1 MLQRPIVYIDK
12 EFLLK
17 LYVSL
22 SKTILEINNNHYIT
36 FLKELLFNKG
46 KIYINISQDEITK
59 ILSNNSNNE
68 LEFLIKLISMSNDK
82 LESINTD
89 FNIINLLT
97 DAFPDKLPT
106 YVLANISSSEAL
118 NLNKKL
124 GVIILSSDFDSKNN
138 EYKYIQDS
146 ISQIEV
152 NYIDTNT
159 KNYYKTILN
168 KIPKPSKIYIEDPF
182 LYTTQDIYFIS
193 LLNELISFELIQKFT
208 SVYLIYSSKNESEET
223 EFINKI
229 KKEIDNTLLKS
240 TNSINFNFINNKTQI
255 RMHDRNIL
263 TNTTWITCTN
273 SFKNKYTTPTQ
284 WTVIPIGNFYIQYLN
299 RINFI
304 LDIIKNNNLTDVI
317 TIKKYNEVN

>member
-1 MLQRPIVYIDK
+1 MLQRPIVFIEK

-17 LYVSL
+17 LHVYF
-22 SKTILEINNNHYIT
+22 SKTLLEINNNHYIT

-59 ILSNNSNNE
+59 ILTNNSNNE

-97 DAFPDKLPT
+97 VAFPDKLPT

-124 GVIILSSDFDSKNN
+124 GVIILSSDFDSKND
-138 EYKYIQDS
+138 EYKYILDS
-146 ISQIEV
+146 ISRIDVNFINVNIE
-152 NYIDTNT
+152 
-159 KNYYKTILN
+159 NYYKTILN

-182 LYTTQDIYFIS
+182 LYTTQDFYFIS
-193 LLNELISFELIQKFT
+193 LLNELISFELIHKFT
-208 SVYLIYSSKNESEET
+208 SVYLIYSSKIESEET

-229 KKEIDNTLLKS
+229 KKVIDKSLLKS
-240 TNSINFNFINNKTQI
+240 TTSINFNFINNKTPI

-263 TNTTWITCTN
+263 TNTSWITCTN

-299 RINFI
+299 RMNFI
-304 LDIIKNNNLTDVI
+304 MDLIRSNDYTDVI
-317 TIKKYNEVN
+317 TINKN